1 MYGAGP
7 LSRYSVL
14 GTLPAVL
21 VAFLGL
27 QAGKVLLHFRE
38 EGHAQVIVRWVLWA
52 GLCGGLAALLHLT
65 GIDPISPALS
75 NISCVLAAV
84 CFWQFCFVVL
94 YTVMD
99 VLRCGRVSSAMFLR
113 CMGQNSLPVYLI
125 WTLLPELCRFPYAGT
140 NTALLMLFNVLNV
153 LGFGLLAR
161 IFFLH
166 RFFPRV

>member
-27 QAGKVLLHFRE
+27 QAGKVSLHFSE
-38 EGHAQVIVRWVLWA
+38 EGHAQVIIRWVLWA
-52 GLCGGLAALLHLT
+52 GLCGGSAALLHLT

-75 NISCVLAAV
+75 NISCALAAV
-84 CFWQFCFVVL
+84 CFWQSWFVVF

-99 VLRCGRVSSAMFLR
+99 VLRCAARVSSAMFLR
-113 CMGQNSLPVYLI
+113 CMGQNSLLIYII
-125 WTLLPELCRFPYAGT
+125 WTLLPELCRVPYTGT
-140 NTALLMLFNVLNV
+140 NTTLLMVVNVVNV
-153 LGFGLLAR
+153 AG
-161 IFFLH
+161 
-166 RFFPRV
+166 